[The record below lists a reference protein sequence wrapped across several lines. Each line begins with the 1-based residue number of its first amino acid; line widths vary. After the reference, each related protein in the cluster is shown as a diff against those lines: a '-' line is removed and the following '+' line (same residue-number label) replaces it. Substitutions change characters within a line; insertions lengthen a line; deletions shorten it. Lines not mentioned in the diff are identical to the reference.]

1 MPQNKN
7 MKAMARTH
15 SSRTPPRRRP
25 HDITTMTNEIAS
37 HIPRMWM
44 RSSSEDDFWRW
55 FCGEAQSVMRN
66 AADPRERTRL
76 HARLLAALSR
86 AGLPQPPPAF
96 RIKC

>member
-1 MPQNKN
+1 MTG
-7 MKAMARTH
+7 MKIVARDY
-15 SSRTPPRRRP
+15 SKRINPSRKR
-25 HDITTMTNEIAS
+25 HDISMMANEIAS

-66 AADPRERTRL
+66 AADIQERNRL
-76 HARLLAALSR
+76 HARLLAALSH
-86 AGLPQPPPAF
+86 AGLPQPPPTF